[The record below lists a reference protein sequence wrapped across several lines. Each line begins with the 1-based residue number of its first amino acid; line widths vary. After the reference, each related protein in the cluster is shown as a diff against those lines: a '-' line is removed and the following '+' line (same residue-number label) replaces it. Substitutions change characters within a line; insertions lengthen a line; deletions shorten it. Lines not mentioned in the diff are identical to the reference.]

1 MIAEIVAIGSEL
13 TSGQKLDTNSQWLS
27 LQLADLGI
35 PVHFHTTVADD
46 LDANI
51 DVLKSAM
58 QRADLVLLTGG
69 LGPTLDDLTRQALA
83 GMAGVDLVLDE
94 ASLAF
99 IENFFAGRGRDM
111 PERNRIQAMFPAGS
125 EPLPNPVGTAP
136 GIWMEVPGGVS
147 NGTCR
152 VAALP
157 GVPSEMHRMFTEQVR
172 PRLPGGARI
181 IRRARINCFGVG
193 ESRAEDLLGDL
204 TARGRDPEIG
214 ITAHEATITM
224 RIIAHGSTEQECREK
239 IADAD
244 RAIRERLGHYVFGVE
259 DEELEHVL
267 IRALRQRGETLAT
280 AESGT
285 GGRIAHCLTGVDDFE
300 DAYLGG
306 LVVPTDHA
314 REAMLGP
321 LPDDVREEV
330 SEPMA
335 LWMARACRER
345 FGTDYALAVTQY
357 PFMEDGQSMKDAP
370 SAYLA
375 LATAADTI
383 VRPISL
389 AGNPAILRSRVA
401 KSAMD
406 ILRLHLRQLDTTS

>member
-1 MIAEIVAIGSEL
+1 MIAEIIAIGTEL

-35 PVHFHTTVADD
+35 PVHFHTTVGDD
-46 LDANI
+46 LDTNI
-51 DVLKSAM
+51 DVLKTAAE
-58 QRADLVLLTGG
+58 RADLVLLTGG

-83 GMAGVDLVLDE
+83 GTAGVDLVLDE
-94 ASLAF
+94 PSLAF
-99 IENFFAGRGRDM
+99 IENFFAGRGREM
-111 PERNRIQAMFPAGS
+111 PQRNRIQAMFPAGS

-136 GIWMEVPGGVS
+136 GIWMEIPGGVS
-147 NGTCR
+147 EETCR

-193 ESRAEDLLGDL
+193 ESRAEGLLGDL

-224 RIIAHGSTEQECREK
+224 RIIAHGSTEQECQEK
-239 IADAD
+239 IASVD
-244 RAIRERLGHYVFGVE
+244 RAVHERLGHYVFGTE

-267 IRALRQRGETLAT
+267 IRALRERSETLST

-285 GGRIAHCLTGVDDFE
+285 GGRIAHCLTSVDNFE

-306 LVVPTDHA
+306 LVVPTDRG
-314 REAMLGP
+314 RESMLGP
-321 LPDDVREEV
+321 APEDVVEEV

-335 LWMARACRER
+335 RWMAHACRER

-357 PFMEDGQSMKDAP
+357 PFMEDGQSMRDAP
-370 SAYLA
+370 SAFLA
-375 LATAADTI
+375 LATQSETI

-406 ILRLHLRQLDTTS
+406 LLRLHLRKQTPAF